1 AGALLCVV
9 DMTQVF
15 ILNMTFGIPVK
26 IISFHLL
33 LLSLLLLT
41 PERKRLVGVLF
52 LNRAVGPSTQRPL
65 FRGQRANGIAVV
77 LQVALGL
84 WLVGWNLDQ
93 ALAKRRSFGD
103 AAPKPVLYGIWAVD
117 EFYVDGQPHPP
128 LTTDRNRWEHLII
141 DRETGRG
148 GSSAYQH
155 MDGSLS
161 QIDNVKVDTLRNT
174 VTLAVGTPNTS
185 TTTFTFTRP
194 ADDQLTLDGQWNRH
208 PTHMQLHRLQ
218 LNQFN
223 LVRSGFRWVYPDRI
237 TRAWD

>member
-1 AGALLCVV
+1 V

-33 LLSLLLLT
+33 LLSLLLLA
-41 PERKRLVGVLF
+41 PEWRRLVGVVF

-65 FRGQRANGIAVV
+65 FRGQRANRIAVV

-84 WLVGWNLDQ
+84 WLLGWYFDQ
-93 ALAKRRSFGD
+93 ALTKWHRFGD
-103 AAPKPVLYGIWAVD
+103 TAPRPVLYGIWAVD
-117 EFYVDGQPHPP
+117 EFYVDGRPHPP
-128 LTTDRNRWEHLII
+128 LTTDTNRWQHLVI
-141 DRETGRG
+141 DRETGRS
-148 GSSAYQH
+148 SSAYQH
-155 MDGSLS
+155 MDGSLAR
-161 QIDNVKVDTLRNT
+161 IDNVEIDLLRNT
-174 VTLAVGTPNTS
+174 VTLAFSDPTTS
-185 TTTFTFTRP
+185 PTTFTFTRP
-194 ADDQLTLDGQWNRH
+194 ADDHLTLDGQWNRH
-208 PTHMQLHRLQ
+208 PTHIRLHRLQ